1 MKPSRERV
9 RPGSPGP
16 YLKIVDA
23 ISSTGC
29 DASEIIEADGDA
41 PRKRRCH
48 SFTAEIVDVIEN
60 EDGTEDLVSTGET
73 VTVWNKSNE
82 AMTAGEDLVI
92 GQRPNRRWTI
102 VSWFCEG

>member
-23 ISSTGC
+23 ISTSGC
-29 DASEIIEADGDA
+29 AASQIIAASGNS
-41 PRKRRCH
+41 PRKRRCR

-60 EDGTEDLVSTGET
+60 DDGTEDLITTGET